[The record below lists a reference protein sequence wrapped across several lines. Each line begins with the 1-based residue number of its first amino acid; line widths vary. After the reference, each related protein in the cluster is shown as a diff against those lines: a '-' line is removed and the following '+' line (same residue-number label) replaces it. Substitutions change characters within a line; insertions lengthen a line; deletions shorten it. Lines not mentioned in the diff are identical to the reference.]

1 MEMEQAWV
9 LTSTGFLGINTIRP
23 VVETHIVHGFGS
35 ITHDLQISHV
45 SLGTDHY
52 WNLYTEIGGA
62 LELAADGNIVGTNDY
77 ILIPCTRQKGE
88 EDRIKE
94 SLKPVLKR
102 AFSKYL
108 LKKGAIVAPFYI
120 LNIKVN

>member
-1 MEMEQAWV
+1 LQFRTNGNGTSMV

-94 SLKPVLKR
+94 SLKPVIETG
-102 AFSKYL
+102 F
-108 LKKGAIVAPFYI
+108 
-120 LNIKVN
+120 

>member
-1 MEMEQAWV
+1 MV

-62 LELAADGNIVGTNDY
+62 LELAADGNIVGLMIIFSFLAQD
-77 ILIPCTRQKGE
+77 
-88 EDRIKE
+88 
-94 SLKPVLKR
+94 KR
-102 AFSKYL
+102 G
-108 LKKGAIVAPFYI
+108 KKTE
-120 LNIKVN
+120 